1 MSGGRFHLV
10 TEQNGREFVSSA
22 GLSKEDARDFLA
34 VDTLLHR
41 AAGWRVAA
49 EGPDM
54 VTVRRGDVVRFVS
67 FRRIGGL
74 DDGEAVAG
82 VIGPSGLP
90 DHDLL

>member
-41 AAGWRVAA
+41 AAGWWVAA

-54 VTVRRGDVVRFVS
+54 VMVRRGDVVRFVS
-67 FRRIGGL
+67 FCRIGGL
-74 DDGEAVAG
+74 GDSDLVAG
-82 VIGPSGLP
+82 HANRRVA
-90 DHDLL
+90 

>member
-1 MSGGRFHLV
+1 MSGRRFHLV

-41 AAGWRVAA
+41 AAGWWVAA

-54 VTVRRGDVVRFVS
+54 VMVRRGDVVRFVS

-74 DDGEAVAG
+74 GDSDLVAG
-82 VIGPSGLP
+82 HANRRVA
-90 DHDLL
+90 